1 MSIDKRAQG
10 KRNRR
15 FGHDWERQ
23 LVQLCKE
30 RGFDAVRVTSEPK
43 HGNLG
48 DVLVRHPLYPILFQC
63 KAGKQPNPRTAIDQ
77 AEEAAM
83 GRAGNWYPVG
93 ATYEASGP
101 GSAAVR
107 RVHMDIGTFLDL
119 YAAATGAVAGE
130 TNKEAIKESLSKL
143 RAELDSVLLTLS

>member
-1 MSIDKRAQG
+1 MTDKRAQG

-15 FGHDWERQ
+15 FGHSWERE
-23 LVQLCKE
+23 LVRLCKG

-63 KAGKQPNPRTAIDQ
+63 KAGKQPNPRTAMQQ
-77 AEEAAM
+77 AEEAAL

-93 ATYEASGP
+93 ATYESDGRTAI
-101 GSAAVR
+101 R
-107 RVHMDIGTFLDL
+107 RVHMDVDTFLDL
-119 YAAATGAVAGE
+119 YAAATGSVAGE
-130 TNKEAIKESLSKL
+130 TNKEALKESLTRL
-143 RAELDSVLLTLS
+143 RDELDSVLLALS